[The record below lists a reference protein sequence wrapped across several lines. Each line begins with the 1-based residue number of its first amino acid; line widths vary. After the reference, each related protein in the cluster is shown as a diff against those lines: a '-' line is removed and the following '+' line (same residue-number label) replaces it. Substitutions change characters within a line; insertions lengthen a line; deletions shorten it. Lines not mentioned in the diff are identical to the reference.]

1 MRGLIAVVAVLVCCM
16 ADPLAPLTNLQS
28 GRVSQQDQFDNQAMR
43 LHNHYSSR

>member
-28 GRVSQQDQFDNQAMR
+28 GVPPQQAK
-43 LHNHYSSR
+43 LAK

>member
-28 GRVSQQDQFDNQAMR
+28 GHAPADHIVDSKSIP
-43 LHNHYSSR
+43 LP

>member
-28 GRVSQQDQFDNQAMR
+28 GDPPPERQSLTKASYDHRMTK
-43 LHNHYSSR
+43 